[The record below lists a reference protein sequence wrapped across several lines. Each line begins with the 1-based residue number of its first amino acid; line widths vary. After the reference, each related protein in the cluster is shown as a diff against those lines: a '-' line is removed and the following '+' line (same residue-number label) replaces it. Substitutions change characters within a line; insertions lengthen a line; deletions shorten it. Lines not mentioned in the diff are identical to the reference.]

1 MNDKTH
7 DQTRNPTQAAGAD
20 ASPAQASFQ
29 IEKIYIKDLSLEV
42 PNAPQVYMEMANPQ
56 LEIQVRNEGMQF
68 ADGMF
73 EVTVTVTVTARA
85 GEKTV
90 FLAEAA
96 QAGIFSV
103 RGIAAEDLD
112 PLLGIG
118 CPTILYP
125 YVREAISDLV
135 TRAGFPAVVL
145 APVSFEQIYM
155 ERRQQA
161 AGGPT
166 IELAN

>member
-7 DQTRNPTQAAGAD
+7 DQTRNPTQAAGA
-20 ASPAQASFQ
+20 PAQASFQ
-29 IEKIYIKDLSLEV
+29 IEKIYIKDMSLEV
-42 PNAPQVYMEMANPQ
+42 PNAPQVYMEVSNPQ

-135 TRAGFPAVVL
+135 IRAGFPAVVL

-161 AGGPT
+161 ADGPT